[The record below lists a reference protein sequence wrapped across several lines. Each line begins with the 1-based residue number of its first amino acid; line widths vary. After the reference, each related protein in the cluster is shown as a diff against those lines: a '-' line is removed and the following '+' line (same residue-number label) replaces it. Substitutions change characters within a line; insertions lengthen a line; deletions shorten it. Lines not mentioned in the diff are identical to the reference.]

1 MGRTPKI
8 NAARKRLAEDMRKY
22 LLANLERKVTI
33 RELSEQ
39 FHISETQVKGCFK
52 AAFGVTVHAWFRG
65 EKMRAAAKELKET
78 DTSILEIAGK
88 YSFDNGSKFAKA
100 FSDTFGMT
108 PRSYRLLYSGK

>member
-1 MGRTPKI
+1 
-8 NAARKRLAEDMRKY
+8 MRKY

-78 DTSILEIAGK
+78 DTSILEIIPASLLRK
-88 YSFDNGSKFAKA
+88 MTNSTAKLA
-100 FSDTFGMT
+100 ITN
-108 PRSYRLLYSGK
+108 RR